1 MLRFQ
6 AFLLGVF
13 IWLGSA
19 LMWIAVPPSVLW
31 AAGELTHS
39 SEGFLFFALAA
50 IPLSMVAFGL
60 VLVRLDTLYA
70 RLRPG
75 RSMLEPAMATS
86 VIAALVLFL
95 VWFVFVAEMTPVVG
109 R

>member
-1 MLRFQ
+1 MIRLQ
-6 AFLLGVF
+6 AAVLAVF

-19 LMWIAVPPSVLW
+19 LLWIALPPCGLW
-31 AAGELTHS
+31 LAGELTETA
-39 SEGFLFFALAA
+39 EGFLFFALAA
-50 IPLSMVAFGL
+50 IPLSMAVFGL
-60 VLVRLDTLYA
+60 ILVRLDTLYR

-86 VIAALVLFL
+86 VVAALILFV